1 MSLGARTRGG
11 AGDDA
16 TSPFAIVAGSSATA
30 PDIKRAARTR
40 RMLGRVMVRTGV
52 GRRRMAGTIDHAAWP
67 AGAIA
72 WAVMPVGNSS
82 ATTAI
87 IQTRRRA
94 RIMSAAAAVEHFQ

>member
-16 TSPFAIVAGSSATA
+16 TSPFATVAGSSATA
-30 PDIKRAARTR
+30 PDIKGQHAPAAC
-40 RMLGRVMVRTGV
+40 LAVSWSGQGS
-52 GRRRMAGTIDHAAWP
+52 GGGAWPGQSTIAAWP